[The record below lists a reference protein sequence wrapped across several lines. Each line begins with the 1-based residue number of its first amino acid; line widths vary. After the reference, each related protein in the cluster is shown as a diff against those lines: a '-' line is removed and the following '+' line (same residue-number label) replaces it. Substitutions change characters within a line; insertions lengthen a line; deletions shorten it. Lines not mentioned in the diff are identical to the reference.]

1 MKLTVNFSGKM
12 FFSSVWP
19 MFGFTGFSY
28 YLLQSYIV
36 EDFGL
41 YIMYWS
47 VMY

>member
-1 MKLTVNFSGKM
+1 MKLTGYLWENV
-12 FFSSVWP
+12 FFSVWP

-36 EDFGL
+36 EDIGL